1 MDYKISVAT
10 SQFCCCNNQISI
22 RSVQFSL
29 SAVSDP
35 MQCNPMGCSTPGFPV
50 HHQLPESAQTHV
62 PSSQWCH
69 PTISSSVVPF
79 SSCLQSFPP
88 LGSFLLSQ
96 FFTSDNQSIGVSAS
110 ALVFVMNIH
119 DWFPLELTDWISF
132 QSKGLSR
139 VISSTTVQKHQL
151 FGTQLSLSSNSHIYG
166 KPQLW
171 LDGPLS
177 AK

>member
-10 SQFCCCNNQISI
+10 NQFCCCSNQISI

-29 SAVSDP
+29 LAVSDP
-35 MQCNPMGCSTPGFPV
+35 MQCNPMDCSTARPPYPSPTPGVYSKSCP
-50 HHQLPESAQTHV
+50 L
-62 PSSQWCH
+62 SQWCH
-69 PTISSSVVPF
+69 PTISSSLVPF
-79 SSCLQSFPP
+79 SSCLQSFPL

-96 FFTSDNQSIGVSAS
+96 FFISDNQSIGVSAS
-110 ALVFVMNIH
+110 ASVFLMNIH
-119 DWFPLELTDWISF
+119 DWFPLELTGWISF

-139 VISSTTVQKHQL
+139 VISNTTVQKHQF
-151 FGTQLSLSSNSHIYG
+151 FGTKLSLSSNSHIYR